1 VRFSSARQ
9 KSEIWDHHIVRPF
22 LSVTAGTHH
31 MKLSGRRILVLVS
44 DTMVANSIR
53 DVLEQEGGIVAVGAF
68 DASPYF
74 DAMIVDGEC
83 SHRPVVKSLLD
94 GGVRMIAYT
103 GDSASFQKRFPGT
116 PVISKPAAD
125 AHFVS
130 AVALLLTKP
139 EEPDP
144 VGQ

>member
-1 VRFSSARQ
+1 
-9 KSEIWDHHIVRPF
+9 
-22 LSVTAGTHH
+22 

-44 DTMVANSIR
+44 DTMVAHSIR
-53 DVLEQEGGIVAVGAF
+53 DVLEQEGAIVAVGPY

-83 SHRPVVKSLLD
+83 SRRPVVKSLVD
-94 GGVRMIAYT
+94 AGVRLIGYT
-103 GDSASFQKRFPGT
+103 REAGSLHKRFPGT

-130 AVALLLTKP
+130 AVDLLLNTRMHNGG
-139 EEPDP
+139 EPTET
-144 VGQ
+144 